1 MAAFLILLLGA
12 SLGLVGKG
20 AAGLGRFPAGKAT
33 GGFGSMGGV
42 GSGSTWLVVVAV
54 VMPGG
59 SCSASGAGI
68 TAGLRSLGGVGTKGK
83 KNS

>member
-20 AAGLGRFPAGKAT
+20 SAGLGRFPAGNAT
-33 GGFGSMGGV
+33 GGL
-42 GSGSTWLVVVAV
+42 GSTWLVDVAV

-59 SCSASGAGI
+59 MCLACGAGI
-68 TAGLRSLGGVGTKGK
+68 TAGLRSLGGVGT
-83 KNS
+83 